1 MFIYKV
7 TKYVLFLMLWTTK
20 IEKIKVSRQNLQ
32 AESMY
37 INGYDYGQV
46 CCRKEPNIN
55 YLNIY

>member
-1 MFIYKV
+1 MYF
-7 TKYVLFLMLWTTK
+7 FLMLGTAK

-32 AESMY
+32 VESMY
-37 INGYDYGQV
+37 INVYDYGQV